1 MIHKNRNNNIQLNS
15 DLKMTD
21 NKEGISENAQT
32 ISEINMV
39 QCRIQR
45 AVDTLKDFDEYYEN
59 IRIFLHKLP
68 DMPSRDKAATDY
80 FTQVKEAVTE
90 TKCLLDRMDSMEKE
104 QNRLESKLFA
114 FTVNKPEIKKK

>member
-1 MIHKNRNNNIQLNS
+1 
-15 DLKMTD
+15 MTD